1 MTAPTEGIK
10 GPVQTRMSTGPANDG
25 TEDLRR
31 LFNSMQVAAESA
43 RRRAEIELTVQAWT
57 DLGGDIAH
65 RRPATLSLKRDQT
78 LFATLDAYIQS
89 EAWGVLTT
97 SDGKIW
103 YIRNKLRPF
112 NRQKAQNSLERLEH
126 SIRHREPAS
135 RPSILIQDLR

>member
-1 MTAPTEGIK
+1 
-10 GPVQTRMSTGPANDG
+10 MSTGPANDG

-43 RRRAEIELTVQAWT
+43 RRRAEIELTVQTWT

-65 RRPATLSLKRDQT
+65 RRPATLSLKHDQT
-78 LFATLDAYIQS
+78 LFVMLDAYIPC

-97 SDGKIW
+97 SDGKVW
-103 YIRNKLRPF
+103 YIHHRRLPF
-112 NRQKAQNSLERLEH
+112 DRQKAQNNLVILEH

>member
-1 MTAPTEGIK
+1 MVA
-10 GPVQTRMSTGPANDG
+10 GPANDG
-25 TEDLRR
+25 TEDLR
-31 LFNSMQVAAESA
+31 LLLNAMQVSAESA

-65 RRPATLSLKRDQT
+65 RTVATLSLKRDQT
-78 LFATLDAYIQS
+78 LFAMLDAYIPCS
-89 EAWGVLTT
+89 AWGVLTT

-112 NRQKAQNSLERLEH
+112 DRQRAENSLERLEH
-126 SIRHREPAS
+126 SIRHRDPAS